1 MNSSIKK
8 MNKLSVKILLSS
20 IVFLSQLFNFNDR
33 ALSININNNYDDI
46 DFNLEWRNRDYF
58 YYTQNF
64 LATIYSQNLW
74 ESKTTL
80 WQQNLFANCLERAIC
95 QTENTKKTSLQHS
108 QLHLLES
115 LSAIELNGKNGDF
128 SGQSNVPILA
138 QVSFGDI
145 YKDVYDYD
153 IKIDRNKKNQSDSI
167 RLLITQ
173 ESLDFLKVEKKIDDF
188 NNKSIGRF
196 KFETKYSN
204 SNLSSPSFKKLELAK
219 TSKIKNQSDSLTSL
233 SSSDRHLESLSTTLL
248 KRNKHANNLEFNP
261 VFNKI
266 QKYQVKYSNED
277 RYNTQQS
284 KWERAIAQQMMVK
297 KQQLDMQHQQR
308 KIQIEQKMKQMY
320 NEQQKQSLGQPL
332 AQQQQYQPQQY
343 YY

>member
-1 MNSSIKK
+1 MAK
-8 MNKLSVKILLSS
+8 MEI
-20 IVFLSQLFNFNDR
+20 FLV
-33 ALSININNNYDDI
+33 
-46 DFNLEWRNRDYF
+46 NL
-58 YYTQNF
+58 T
-64 LATIYSQNLW
+64 
-74 ESKTTL
+74 
-80 WQQNLFANCLERAIC
+80 
-95 QTENTKKTSLQHS
+95 
-108 QLHLLES
+108 
-115 LSAIELNGKNGDF
+115 
-128 SGQSNVPILA
+128 NVPILA

-153 IKIDRNKKNQSDSI
+153 IKIDRHEKNQSDSI

-332 AQQQQYQPQQY
+332 AQQQQYQLQQY